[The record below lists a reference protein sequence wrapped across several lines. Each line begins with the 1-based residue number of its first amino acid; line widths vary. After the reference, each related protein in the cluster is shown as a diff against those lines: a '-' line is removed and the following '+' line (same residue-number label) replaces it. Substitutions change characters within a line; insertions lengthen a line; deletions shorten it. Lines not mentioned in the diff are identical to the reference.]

1 MSAHWLAMTRPSPM
15 GINNASTLRIVRSS
29 FWHGPL
35 PHPLAIFSLAAEL
48 SVDALSPGPNGAL
61 LLRGIWPVPGDVL
74 QPRGRIREGLAAA
87 RPRRYEVSGAPRRS
101 TLCAITRV
109 RLRIVLVYS
118 SPGSTPSS
126 TQAVSIQ

>member
-74 QPRGRIREGLAAA
+74 QPRGRIRQGLAAA
-87 RPRRYEVSGAPRRS
+87 HRQAQEIRGERRAAAVD
-101 TLCAITRV
+101 LV
-109 RLRIVLVYS
+109 RDH
-118 SPGSTPSS
+118 PG
-126 TQAVSIQ
+126 QV